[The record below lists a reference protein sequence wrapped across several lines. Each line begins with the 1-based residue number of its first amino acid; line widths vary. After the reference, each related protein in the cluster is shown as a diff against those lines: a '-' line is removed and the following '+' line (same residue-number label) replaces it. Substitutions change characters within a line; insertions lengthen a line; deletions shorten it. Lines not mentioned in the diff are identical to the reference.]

1 MRGTKTFIASLL
13 FTAASISFA
22 ATPDYFPLQT
32 GNSWVCRNSG
42 RLGAGNPQTI
52 DIQGTQR
59 FNNRDYFRVSLFG
72 RIAYLRSTDTGIN
85 VYNTAD
91 GQERTWIQF
100 DAAQGQ
106 GFPVDIEPCTRA
118 ARIESKSAKVKTSAG
133 EWDNAIQFSFETSC
147 ADAGVTSLFFVPGL
161 GPVVYETTSI
171 AGPVRW
177 ELIYS
182 RVGSTAAEAPQVAFT
197 VALDAPVYK
206 SGESV
211 DMLVRLTLR
220 NTHAQ
225 PVTLSFSS
233 SQRYDM
239 RVWNDKGQVVYTW
252 SADKLFAQVLG
263 SEVVGPGERTFAFT
277 ANIPNLPVGRYV
289 AESWLSTFNR
299 EYVGVVGFEVTR

>member
-106 GFPVDIEPCTRA
+106 VFQ
-118 ARIESKSAKVKTSAG
+118 STSNLVPEQPGSNRNPQRSRHPPANG
-133 EWDNAIQFSFETSC
+133 ITQFSFHSRRVAPMQELRRCSSFLAWDQSC
-147 ADAGVTSLFFVPGL
+147 TKRRASQARSAG
-161 GPVVYETTSI
+161 
-171 AGPVRW
+171 
-177 ELIYS
+177 
-182 RVGSTAAEAPQVAFT
+182 
-197 VALDAPVYK
+197 
-206 SGESV
+206 
-211 DMLVRLTLR
+211 
-220 NTHAQ
+220 N
-225 PVTLSFSS
+225 
-233 SQRYDM
+233 
-239 RVWNDKGQVVYTW
+239 
-252 SADKLFAQVLG
+252 
-263 SEVVGPGERTFAFT
+263 
-277 ANIPNLPVGRYV
+277 
-289 AESWLSTFNR
+289 
-299 EYVGVVGFEVTR
+299 